1 MDAPRPRF
9 RQLEPGQRSQLCIGN
24 VDGGDPVVVWESN
37 EVLFE
42 APNWT
47 PDGKWLLFN
56 QEGGFYRVAPEP
68 GSRPEPIPIEGEV
81 FATNDHVISPDGN
94 TIYVSAFADGVSQI
108 FALPFAGGTP
118 RRISEPPPERFNRW
132 LHGVSPDGRTLA
144 YVVTQPGS
152 AINTYTIPSAGGPDT
167 RLTEHRWNDDGP
179 EYTPDGRW
187 ILFNSEYGS
196 DTPGHAQV
204 CRMRPD
210 GSGIEQITKDERVNW
225 FPHPSPDGELIQYLS
240 FPPGTTGHPANKDV
254 IVRLMKMDGSGQRD
268 LYRFNGG
275 QGTTNVNGWA
285 PDSRRFAYAAY
296 PLNT

>member
-1 MDAPRPRF
+1 METPRPRF

-24 VDGGDPVVVWESN
+24 VDGGEPIVVLESS
-37 EVLFE
+37 EKLFE
-42 APNWT
+42 APNWS
-47 PDGKWLLFN
+47 PDGRWLLFN
-56 QEGGFYRVAPEP
+56 QEGGFYRIAPEP
-68 GSRPEPIPIEGEV
+68 GSRPEQIPIEGEV
-81 FATNDHVISPDGN
+81 FATNDHVISPDGS

-108 FALPFAGGTP
+108 FALAFAGGTP
-118 RRISEPPPERFNRW
+118 RRISDPPPERFHRW

-144 YVVTQPGS
+144 YVVTQPDSG
-152 AINTYTIPSAGGPDT
+152 INTYTIPAAGGPDR

-179 EYTPDGRW
+179 EWTPDGEW
-187 ILFNSEYGS
+187 LLLNSDHGS
-196 DTPGHAQV
+196 DVPGHAQI

-210 GSGIEQITKDERVNW
+210 GSGLTRITNDALVNW

-240 FPPGTTGHPANKDV
+240 FPSGTTGHPANKDV
-254 IVRLMKMDGSGQRD
+254 AIKLMKADGSGIRE